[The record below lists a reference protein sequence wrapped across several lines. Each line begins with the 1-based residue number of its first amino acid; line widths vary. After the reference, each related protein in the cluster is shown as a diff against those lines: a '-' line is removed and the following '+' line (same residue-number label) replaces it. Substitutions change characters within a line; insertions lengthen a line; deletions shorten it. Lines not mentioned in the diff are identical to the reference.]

1 MPFLNIL
8 AFSRIE
14 KMNAGLAW
22 YQVNPYHP
30 NIMREIDNKIVE
42 IATLLPELFRIIPQD
57 DSVLRFADALSRM
70 NTSAKKVTLDTDDD
84 LMYQSS
90 CWDYR
95 RRYKSFGLAEPGLE
109 GLCTLQ
115 AEIYERNPQ
124 YRKPIFV
131 EPFQMDDLF
140 VSKACYLLV
149 SRSHNVDIQP
159 AITQLANLFETL
171 IRSAMR
177 FCPSS
182 VHPELSARPVTAR
195 KPCHSCSCSCHDVI

>member
-14 KMNAGLAW
+14 KMNAGVAW

-30 NIMREIDNKIVE
+30 NIMREIDDKIVE

-57 DSVLRFADALSRM
+57 GSVLRFADALSRM
-70 NTSAKKVTLDTDDD
+70 NSSVKKAILNPDDD
-84 LMYQSS
+84 LMPRS
-90 CWDYR
+90 CDWDRR
-95 RRYKSFGLAEPGLE
+95 RRYKSFDLSEPGPE
-109 GLCTLQ
+109 GACILQ
-115 AEIYERNPQ
+115 AEIYERDPQ
-124 YRKPIFV
+124 YRKPISV
-131 EPFQMDDLF
+131 VPFSMDDLF

-182 VHPELSARPVTAR
+182 VHPELSVRPVTAR
-195 KPCHSCSCSCHDVI
+195 KPCQSCSCHDMI